1 MESATNSDENQCE
14 NRRLALNFEKNVFWH
29 RSVFFNSAK
38 NDQIHKTLPETF
50 LCPNMESDIVLESLG
65 PTAWRD
71 GLGFLDFGKILEL
84 ARVIE
89 HTITGKFRQNVNMLQ
104 SAPKLAIMIRI
115 SC

>member
-1 MESATNSDENQCE
+1 M
-14 NRRLALNFEKNVFWH
+14 
-29 RSVFFNSAK
+29 FFGIGPFLSTVPK
-38 NDQIHKTLPETF
+38 MTKFITLPETF

-84 ARVIE
+84 ARFLE
-89 HTITGKFRQNVNMLQ
+89 HTITGKLRQNV
-104 SAPKLAIMIRI
+104 KLAIMIRI